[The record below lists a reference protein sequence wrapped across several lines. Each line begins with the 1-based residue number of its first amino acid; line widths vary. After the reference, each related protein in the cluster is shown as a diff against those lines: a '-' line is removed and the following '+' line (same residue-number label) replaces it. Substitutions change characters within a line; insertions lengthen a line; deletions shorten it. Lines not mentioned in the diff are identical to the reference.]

1 MGDAIAS
8 FTTPEAE
15 HLAEQ
20 ERLLAEL
27 TEELAAREAEF
38 ATEGVEFA
46 RFRLEYLRRFAPL
59 YAEVDRLEAEIARRL
74 AQQEPTVDRMTEAD
88 SAEQRAQ
95 DSERILHD
103 AREDAG
109 PAWEAEEARRAPEPE
124 LRDLFRQAAKKLHPD
139 LAASDEERTR
149 RTAAMA
155 ALNAAYE
162 RGDAET
168 IRRILADEAV
178 RPEAVEGDGVA
189 ARLVRVLRRIHQVRA
204 RLAELQRLTADLATD
219 PMHTLFV
226 QAREEWLAGGDPLA
240 EDEAAIRAR
249 IDSLRAQLSAL
260 GLAGKM
266 SHE

>member
-1 MGDAIAS
+1 MARPVPS
-8 FTTPEAE
+8 FTTPEEE

-38 ATEGVEFA
+38 ATDGVEFA

-74 AQQEPTVDRMTEAD
+74 AQQEPIVDRMTEAD

-109 PAWEAEEARRAPEPE
+109 PAWEAEEEPRRAPEPE

-139 LAASDEERTR
+139 LAASEEERAR
-149 RTAAMA
+149 RTASMA

-162 RGDAET
+162 RGNAEA
-168 IRRILADEAV
+168 IRRILADEAA
-178 RPEAVEGDGVA
+178 RPEVVKGDGVA
-189 ARLVRVLRRIHQVRA
+189 ARLVRVLRSIAQVRA
-204 RLAELQRLTADLATD
+204 RLAEMERHSAALAAD
-219 PMHTLFV
+219 PMHALFAEV
-226 QAREEWLAGGDPLA
+226 REAWLAGGDPLA
-240 EDEAAIRAR
+240 EDEAELRAR
-249 IDSLRAQLSAL
+249 IDSLGAQLPGL
-260 GLAGKM
+260 GLADEM
-266 SHE
+266 AS